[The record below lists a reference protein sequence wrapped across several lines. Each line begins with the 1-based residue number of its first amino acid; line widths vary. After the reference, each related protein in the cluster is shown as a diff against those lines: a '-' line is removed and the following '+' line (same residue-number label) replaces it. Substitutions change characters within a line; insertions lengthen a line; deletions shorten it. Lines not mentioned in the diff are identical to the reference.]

1 MFLILIYP
9 FLTPYTSLPPA
20 GGIPPFAAPP
30 LKFIYKGY
38 NTLNNSKT
46 V

>member
-1 MFLILIYP
+1 MFSILIYP
-9 FLTPYTSLPPA
+9 FLTLHTALPPA
-20 GGIPPFAAPP
+20 GGIPPFAPPP

-38 NTLNNSKT
+38 NTLNNSKP